1 MRSRSRD
8 AGRPGGAH
16 TPPDVARGK
25 KGPGRRRDH
34 IRKNYVVTSEKT
46 SAHFRNWHL
55 TKHTQDGAR
64 ADAVQPEAPQAGSP
78 AGSSFSGGVLTLGS
92 EKGAVL
98 GSVRRGRR
106 QSRVRRVGLL
116 PRAPARSSGGGLQ
129 LKAVRFRAVRRLA
142 ERYDVWY
149 RSCDSRAG
157 WLGWASVGEPAG
169 VESGASASPPSRVAL
184 VAKGV
189 LRSMGNRSIGCIYI
203 SPNTAP
209 RRSPSRAT
217 CPAPSRSPCS
227 RPCAPASPGP
237 CSARARWGLPWAGVS
252 CEVDWSGPT
261 IGKDV
266 SFVSLY
272 TVCVKLMLIK
282 YPLKL

>member
-1 MRSRSRD
+1 M
-8 AGRPGGAH
+8 
-16 TPPDVARGK
+16 
-25 KGPGRRRDH
+25 
-34 IRKNYVVTSEKT
+34 
-46 SAHFRNWHL
+46 

-98 GSVRRGRR
+98 GSVAAVVDNLESDGSVCYR
-106 QSRVRRVGLL
+106 GLL
-116 PRAPARSSGGGLQ
+116 LGSSGGGLQ
-129 LKAVRFRAVRRLA
+129 LKAVRFELSGGLA

-149 RSCDSRAG
+149 RSCDSARLAR
-157 WLGWASVGEPAG
+157 LGGVGEPAG
-169 VESGASASPPSRVAL
+169 VESGASGLTAVQVAL

-237 CSARARWGLPWAGVS
+237 CSARARWACRGRASRARLTGRARRS
-252 CEVDWSGPT
+252 ARMSALFHFT
-261 IGKDV
+261 QYA
-266 SFVSLY
+266 SS
-272 TVCVKLMLIK
+272 
-282 YPLKL
+282 

>member
-1 MRSRSRD
+1 M
-8 AGRPGGAH
+8 
-16 TPPDVARGK
+16 
-25 KGPGRRRDH
+25 
-34 IRKNYVVTSEKT
+34 VTSEKT

-78 AGSSFSGGVLTLGS
+78 AGSSFSGGVLTARS
-92 EKGAVL
+92 EKAPCWAPSPRSSTISSPTGRSATA
-98 GSVRRGRR
+98 GSC
-106 QSRVRRVGLL
+106 SA
-116 PRAPARSSGGGLQ
+116 PRAAGSSSRPVRFELSGG
-129 LKAVRFRAVRRLA
+129 LA

-149 RSCDSRAG
+149 RSCDSARLAR
-157 WLGWASVGEPAG
+157 LGERRRGHARRRVPAPR
-169 VESGASASPPSRVAL
+169 ASPPSR
-184 VAKGV
+184 
-189 LRSMGNRSIGCIYI
+189 
-203 SPNTAP
+203 
-209 RRSPSRAT
+209 SPSSRRACYGQWEIGQLVVFT
-217 CPAPSRSPCS
+217 LALTRHLGVH
-227 RPCAPASPGP
+227 R
-237 CSARARWGLPWAGVS
+237 RGLPARLPRDLPARGPALQHPLDRVPLVPDGPAVAGVS

>member
-34 IRKNYVVTSEKT
+34 IRKKRVVTSEKT

-98 GSVRRGRR
+98 GSVAAVVDNLESDGSVCYR
-106 QSRVRRVGLL
+106 GLL
-116 PRAPARSSGGGLQ
+116 LGSSGGGLQ
-129 LKAVRFRAVRRLA
+129 LKAVRFELSGGLA

-149 RSCDSRAG
+149 RSCDSARLARLGERRRASRRRVRR
-157 WLGWASVGEPAG
+157 LGPHRRPG
-169 VESGASASPPSRVAL
+169 R
-184 VAKGV
+184 
-189 LRSMGNRSIGCIYI
+189 
-203 SPNTAP
+203 P
-209 RRSPSRAT
+209 RREGRVT
-217 CPAPSRSPCS
+217 
-227 RPCAPASPGP
+227 
-237 CSARARWGLPWAGVS
+237 VN
-252 CEVDWSGPT
+252 
-261 IGKDV
+261 GKSV
-266 SFVSLY
+266 NWLY
-272 TVCVKLMLIK
+272 LH
-282 YPLKL
+282 